1 MLRGNTSYSNGVY
14 HSSCAKHI
22 SFTSVQA
29 GEIMAVK
36 ISGIEKNSI
45 AAKKK
50 IEKDDVLISINGNE
64 INDVLDY
71 RFYINDTK
79 LLLSL
84 KTADGKSKLAMI
96 RKDEFEDI
104 GLEFETYL
112 MDKQRSCKNKCIFC
126 FIDQLPKG
134 LRKSLYF
141 KDDDSRLSFLFGNYI
156 TLTNLTDD
164 EVQRIIKMH
173 ISPVNV
179 SVHTMNPGLRVK
191 MMANP
196 KAGDA
201 LNRLKAFAD
210 AGIILNTQ
218 LVLCPGINDGKELEF
233 SLNELSKLYPAV
245 QSIAAVPVGLS
256 DHREGLY
263 ELKPYN
269 EQTAGEVIDTIDRFN
284 EKFKKENG
292 TVIAYAA
299 DEFYIKAN
307 RPMPDEEYYNGYPQL
322 DNGVGM
328 WTLLKTEFEQALEE
342 CEERAVDR
350 RVTVVTGVA
359 AYPLISELAKKAEN
373 KIKGLSVNVVEV
385 KNKLLGRMIT
395 VSGLI
400 CGADIV
406 SALEN
411 TDLGEELIIPPNC
424 LRSEGDM
431 FLDDMT
437 VDELSEKLN
446 VKVTQNGTDGEDL
459 LRALTGG
466 I

>member
-1 MLRGNTSYSNGVY
+1 
-14 HSSCAKHI
+14 
-22 SFTSVQA
+22 
-29 GEIMAVK
+29 MAVTV
-36 ISGIEKNSI
+36 SGVDAKSI

-50 IEKDDVLISINGNE
+50 INKDDVLISINGNE

-79 LLLSL
+79 LLLSM
-84 KTADGKSKLAMI
+84 KTAEGKSKLIMI

-156 TLTNLTDD
+156 TLTNLTDS
-164 EVQRIIKMH
+164 EAERIIKMH

-179 SVHTMNPGLRVK
+179 SVQTMNPELRVK

-196 KAGDA
+196 KAGES
-201 LNRLKAFAD
+201 LKYLKKFAD
-210 AGIILNTQ
+210 AGIALNTQ
-218 LVLCPGINDGKELEF
+218 LVLCPSINDGAELER
-233 SLNELSKLYPAV
+233 SLNELSKMYPAV

-263 ELKPYN
+263 KLEPYTK
-269 EQTAGEVIDTIDRFN
+269 ETAREVIDIINRFN
-284 EKFKKENG
+284 EKFRAEHG
-292 TVIAYAA
+292 GIIAYAA
-299 DEFYIKAN
+299 DEFYLKAEL
-307 RPMPDEEYYNGYPQL
+307 PMPDADYYNGFPQL
-322 DNGVGM
+322 ENGVGM
-328 WTLLKTEFEQALEE
+328 WALLESEFNEALEE
-342 CEERAVDR
+342 CKITELDR
-350 RVTVVTGVA
+350 KVTAVTGKA
-359 AYPLISELAKKAEN
+359 AYPLIKSLAEKAER
-373 KIKGLSVNVVEV
+373 KIKGLSVNVVAAE
-385 KNKLLGRMIT
+385 NKLLGKMIT
-395 VSGLI
+395 VSGLL
-400 CGADIV
+400 CGADII
-406 SALEN
+406 SALDGTE
-411 TDLGEELIIPPNC
+411 LGDELIIPPNC

-437 VDELSEKLN
+437 VEELSERLKI
-446 VKVTQNGTDGEDL
+446 KVTQNGASGEDL
-459 LRALTGG
+459 LDALTGG

>member
-1 MLRGNTSYSNGVY
+1 
-14 HSSCAKHI
+14 
-22 SFTSVQA
+22 
-29 GEIMAVK
+29 MAVTV
-36 ISGIEKNSI
+36 SGVDAKSI

-50 IEKDDVLISINGNE
+50 INKDDVLISINGNE

-79 LLLSL
+79 LLLSM
-84 KTADGKSKLAMI
+84 KTAEGKSKLIMI

-156 TLTNLTDD
+156 TLTNLTDS
-164 EVQRIIKMH
+164 EAERIIKMH

-179 SVHTMNPGLRVK
+179 SVQTMNPELRVK

-196 KAGDA
+196 KAGES
-201 LNRLKAFAD
+201 LKYLREFAD
-210 AGIILNTQ
+210 AGIAINTQ
-218 LVLCPGINDGKELEF
+218 LVLCPSINDGAELER
-233 SLNELSKLYPAV
+233 SLDELSKMYPAV

-263 ELKPYN
+263 KLEPYTK
-269 EQTAGEVIDTIDRFN
+269 ETAREVIDIINRFN
-284 EKFKKENG
+284 EKFRAEHG
-292 TVIAYAA
+292 EIIAYAA
-299 DEFYIKAN
+299 DEFYLKAEL
-307 RPMPDEEYYNGYPQL
+307 PMPDADYYNGFPQL
-322 DNGVGM
+322 ENGVGM
-328 WTLLKTEFEQALEE
+328 WALLESEFNEALDECKITEL
-342 CEERAVDR
+342 DR
-350 RVTVVTGVA
+350 KVTVVTGKA
-359 AYPLISELAKKAEN
+359 AYPLIKSLSEKAER
-373 KIKGLSVNVVEV
+373 KIKGLSVNVVAAE
-385 KNKLLGRMIT
+385 NKLLGKMIT
-395 VSGLI
+395 VSGLL
-400 CGADIV
+400 CGADII
-406 SALEN
+406 SALDGTE
-411 TDLGEELIIPPNC
+411 LGDELIIPPNC

-437 VDELSEKLN
+437 VEELSERLKI
-446 VKVTQNGTDGEDL
+446 KVSQNGASGEDL
-459 LRALTGG
+459 LDALTGG